1 MAGAAC
7 ETEECCAPS
16 CGDIDNDGDGGV
28 EADDG
33 FPAASCTDAGLALR
47 DDLFAAV
54 CQSGTCGVAD
64 CCIEV
69 RGPACTPPPTPDAVI
84 SCDGRSLVHQKELTT
99 PPAPVLHGERQ
110 DDHERGREFCVHHG
124 HQRVVGYIPRWP

>member
-1 MAGAAC
+1 MVGDRAPPRRDSRPRAVAGAAC

-69 RGPACTPPPTPDAVI
+69 RGLACTPPPTPDAEI
-84 SCDGRSLVHQKELTT
+84 SCDGRSFVDQPRPQES
-99 PPAPVLHGERQ
+99 PNDA
-110 DDHERGREFCVHHG
+110 GRA
-124 HQRVVGYIPRWP
+124 RR

>member
-64 CCIEV
+64 CCGV
-69 RGPACTPPPTPDAVI
+69 TCMDFACPGDVLLPGADAIV
-84 SCDGRSLVHQKELTT
+84 CAGRLGTVQSV
-99 PPAPVLHGERQ
+99 
-110 DDHERGREFCVHHG
+110 
-124 HQRVVGYIPRWP
+124 